1 MRTIT
6 KLLVGA
12 LFLLTACEKEA
23 GEGGTSSI
31 KGSVWVKN
39 YNADFTNLKNEYP
52 GIGEDVY
59 IIYGDG
65 ISYGDRIETN
75 HKGEYEFEYLNEGT
89 YTVYVYSKDSAA
101 VSACAGGC
109 PGIADTVIVQQ
120 VEINSKRQ
128 VVEVPTFTVYN

>member
-6 KLLVGA
+6 KLLVGS

-23 GEGGTSSI
+23 GEGGSSSI

-39 YNADFTNLKNEYP
+39 YNADFSNLKNEYS

-65 ISYGDRIETN
+65 VSYGDRIETN
-75 HKGEYEFEYLNEGT
+75 HNGEYEFEFLNEGK
-89 YTVYVYSKDSAA
+89 YTVYVYSKDSASIA
-101 VSACAGGC
+101 ACPGGCAGV
-109 PGIADTVIVQQ
+109 ADKVIVQE
-120 VEINSKRQ
+120 VEISDKKQ
-128 VVEVPTFTVYN
+128 VVEVPKFTVYK